1 MRLPTIG
8 GDATIRTNISVKT
21 KWDII
26 HTAMLMLNT
35 EEVFDEKFAQQV
47 LEFFLYLHMKYC
59 DKVCTALVQ
68 YCYTN
73 TLSTAD

>member
-8 GDATIRTNISVKT
+8 GDATIRTSTAVKT
-21 KWDII
+21 RWDIL

-35 EEVFDEKFAQQV
+35 EEELDEKFARQV

-59 DKVCTALVQ
+59 DKVCTALVLD
-68 YCYTN
+68 CCI